1 VEFLAVRD
9 RAQAQALSRSPGSSL
24 ARVPPW
30 GLLLF
35 GIASIQI
42 GAALATT
49 IFDELGPNGA
59 TLVRMFFAAAVLL
72 TLARPPVRSLS
83 QRDLGLAAGLGL
95 TLGAMNF
102 FFYQSLDR
110 IPLGV
115 AVTVEFIGP
124 LGVAVAGS
132 RRAVD
137 ALWVGFAGAGILL
150 LSPGTGGESVSTLG
164 LLFAAVAG
172 GFWALYILV
181 NARVAHAFSGAQG
194 LGIAMVVA
202 TALVAVP
209 GVIQGGSELLDP
221 GVLAIGAAVSVLSS
235 ALPYTLETEALRR
248 LRPSVFGVLMS
259 LEPAVAALA
268 GFVILGQDLHAR
280 QIAAIVMVVVAS
292 VGALRDPGA
301 PPPVE
306 A

>member
-1 VEFLAVRD
+1 MAVRD
-9 RAQAQALSRSPGSSL
+9 RAQAQALIPPRGSSL
-24 ARVPPW
+24 ERVPPW
-30 GLLLF
+30 GLLLC
-35 GIASIQI
+35 GIASIQF
-42 GAALATT
+42 GAALAAT
-49 IFDELGPNGA
+49 IFDDLGPNGA
-59 TLVRMFFAAAVLL
+59 TLVRMFFAAIILL
-72 TLARPPVRSLS
+72 VVARPPLRTMSS
-83 QRDLGLAAGLGL
+83 ADLRLAAALGL

-110 IPLGV
+110 VPLGV

-137 ALWVGFAGAGILL
+137 ALWVGFAAAGILL
-150 LSPGTGGESVSTLG
+150 LSPGTGGESVSALG
-164 LLFAAVAG
+164 LLFAAIAG

-194 LGIAMVVA
+194 LGIAMVVS

-209 GVIQGGSELLDP
+209 GAIQGGSALLDP
-221 GVLAIGAAVSVLSS
+221 GLLAIGVAVAVLSS

-259 LEPAVAALA
+259 LEPAGAALA
-268 GFVILGQDLHAR
+268 GLIVLGQDLHTR
-280 QIAAIVMVVVAS
+280 QIAAIVLVVVAS